1 MSRPWLTVVGIGA
14 DGLDGLGRKALAAVA
29 GAEILVGGARH
40 LALLP
45 DDGRKRLAWKSPLA
59 ATLTEL
65 TALRPRPVV
74 VLATGDPLWFG
85 IGRLLQ
91 RHFPTDELRLLPHV
105 SAFQEACSR
114 LGWSME
120 AVRAVSVHGR
130 SVDGLHRHLQPGRRL
145 LVLTADEAAPA
156 TIGQRLA
163 ASGYGGSS
171 VWIMEHLAGA
181 AERIVRTTA
190 SELKQQPFADLN
202 LMAIE
207 LVSSVAVPALPDI
220 AGLPDE
226 AFEHDG
232 QLTKAEVRAVTLA
245 ALAPL
250 DGQLLWDVG
259 AGAGSVA
266 IEWLRSGSSM
276 RAIGVE
282 RDADRVARIGRN
294 AARLGV
300 PELEVRHGEAAR
312 ILPELATPDAIFVGG
327 GSGAPGLVDLC
338 WSKLRPGGRLVA
350 NAVTIAA
357 EAVLLAFQ
365 AAHGG
370 KLLRLALS
378 RSEVKGG
385 QLVWRPALP
394 VTQLSARKPC
404 GAAS

>member
-14 DGLDGLGRKALAAVA
+14 DGLDGLGRTALDALAA
-29 GAEILVGGARH
+29 AEVLVGGARH

-45 DDGRKRLAWKSPLA
+45 DDGRQRLAWRSPLS
-59 ATLTEL
+59 ATLAEL

-91 RHFPTDELRLLPHV
+91 RHVAADELRMVPHV

-120 AVRAVSVHGR
+120 EVRPVSVHGR

-145 LVLTADEAAPA
+145 LVLTADGAAPA
-156 TIGQRLA
+156 EIGRRLDA
-163 ASGYGGSS
+163 GGYGGST
-171 VWIMEHLAGA
+171 VWVMEQLAGA
-181 AERIVRTTA
+181 AERIVRTSA
-190 SELKQQPFADLN
+190 AELGRQQFADLN

-207 LVSSVAVPALPDI
+207 LEPTPTAPALADI
-220 AGLPDE
+220 PGLPDE

-232 QLTKAEVRAVTLA
+232 QLTKAEIRAVTLA

-266 IEWLRSGSSM
+266 IEWLRSGRAM
-276 RAIGVE
+276 RAIGIE
-282 RDADRVARIGRN
+282 RDAERVARIRRN

-300 PELEVRHGEAAR
+300 PEIDIRHGEAAGV
-312 ILPELATPDAIFVGG
+312 LPDLAPPDAIFVGG

-338 WSKLRPGGRLVA
+338 WSKLRPGGRLVV

-357 EAVLLAFQ
+357 EAVLLAFH

-370 KLLRLALS
+370 KLLRLAIS

-404 GAAS
+404 GAVS